1 MSFNTI
7 ICASGTLGA
16 VLSRFCRNA
25 LEHSTPVVIVYAE
38 LFEIDFRMNIFYD
51 ISFLKDFKNL
61 IISVLSI

>member
-51 ISFLKDFKNL
+51 ISFLKRF
-61 IISVLSI
+61 